1 MYWLA
6 LVTSGIFE
14 MLGVTMM
21 GKLKEEKNK
30 KNLLLLFLFF
40 TSSFTLLSY
49 VMKYL
54 PMATAYAIWTGIG
67 SFGGA
72 LMGIIFFK
80 ESKSAWRILFICVI
94 LLSVIALKIIS

>member
-1 MYWLA
+1 
-6 LVTSGIFE
+6 
-14 MLGVTMM
+14 
-21 GKLKEEKNK
+21 
-30 KNLLLLFLFF
+30 
-40 TSSFTLLSY
+40 
-49 VMKYL
+49 MKYL

-80 ESKSAWRILFICVI
+80 EPKSAWRILFICVI